1 MNDSNTRQIEQAAEK
16 LSLKAAAMEP
26 IDGRIL
32 LDCGEQK
39 ILIDGSG
46 ERMSVSVV
54 PEAEADC
61 EVRIKP
67 QLLTDILEGQR
78 DAFTEFTTGKIGIN
92 GDMSVAVKLQ
102 PMLSG
107 D

>member
-1 MNDSNTRQIEQAAEK
+1 MNDTATGQIEQAAEE
-16 LSLKAAAMEP
+16 LNRRAAAMEP
-26 IDGRIL
+26 FDGRIL
-32 LDCGEQK
+32 LDCGERK
-39 ILIDGSG
+39 ILIDGGGDS
-46 ERMSVSVV
+46 MLVSVV

-67 QLLTDILEGQR
+67 QLLTDILGGHR

-102 PMLSG
+102 PMLAG